1 MLSKSAP
8 ATSPNTDDEGFV
20 DNCNGSGN
28 AKTPHL
34 EEFQRQ
40 SSEVQEGR
48 TPITA
53 NGVQRNRVFKLEY
66 LNLK

>member
-28 AKTPHL
+28 AKAPHL

-48 TPITA
+48 TPTA